1 MLERLAEL
9 MHEEW
14 LDVMAEQDWHSPED
28 CPKWDARAQ
37 RSGWPFQPCENCR
50 SGLVSWEDPPEAVKE
65 VNRRGVL
72 RFFREL
78 GITPEQAK
86 RGVNVGKAVEAATS
100 AQKNVQWL
108 IDMFGDGTLVECE
121 ACPAR
126 GYADFALARLAD
138 TLCALG
144 EGLNREPGEGT

>member
-1 MLERLAEL
+1 MIERLAEL
-9 MHEEW
+9 MHLEW
-14 LDVMAEQDWHSPED
+14 LALKGEQGWHPVGECGHRNSIGGILRCD
-28 CPKWDARAQ
+28 H
-37 RSGWPFQPCENCR
+37 CR
-50 SGLVSWEDPPEAVKE
+50 SGLVPWAKLPGEVKE

-78 GITPEQAK
+78 NITPEAA
-86 RGVNVGKAVEAATS
+86 RAGVNVGKAVEAATS